1 MTTTLALTISGLDPF
16 DDAATAEFHAV
27 YDAAQSFGREATA
40 TNWERDE
47 LRAAL
52 QERARRRFRHG
63 ICGRV
68 DGRIVVTGYVEG
80 SLLDNLELA
89 ELQVNTLPQERGKGY
104 GSAMLER
111 CEAVARERGRSTLL
125 AMVDW
130 PYHADPRGD
139 GVPSIE
145 FAKKHG
151 YEMALVE
158 IQRRLDLPVSDE
170 TLDRLAADAAEHHVG
185 YTLRSWAGPVPEEL
199 LQGWAEVTSVLES
212 EAPTGEIDREP
223 GTPDPAV
230 VREAEA
236 LAFSQGRELYATAAL
251 DAEGTVVAYTNF
263 GVNTEGS
270 PRAYQW
276 GTLVRPEHRGHRL
289 GMAVKVANL
298 RQLQA
303 ARPDLGQVVTWNAEV
318 NTHMVGV
325 NEAMGFVPV
334 ERSGQVQKK
343 LAEVRVPSAAA
354 AGL

>member
-1 MTTTLALTISGLDPF
+1 LEISDLDPF

-27 YDAAQSFGREATA
+27 YDAAQSFEREATA
-40 TNWERDE
+40 TTWERDE

-52 QERARRRFRHG
+52 QEEARRRFRRG

-68 DGRIVVTGYVEG
+68 DGRMVVTGYVEG
-80 SLLDNLELA
+80 TLLHNVELA
-89 ELQVNTLPQERGKGY
+89 ELQVNTLPSERRQGY
-104 GSAMLER
+104 GSAMLQR
-111 CEAVARERGRSTLL
+111 CEAVARERGRSTVL

-130 PYHADPRGD
+130 PYDADPQGD

-158 IQRRLDLPVSDE
+158 IQRRLDLPVSEE
-170 TLDRLAADAAEHHVG
+170 TLDRLAGDAARHHAG

-199 LQGWAEVTSVLES
+199 LPGWAEVTSALMT

-223 GTPDPAV
+223 ETPDPAV

-236 LAFSQGRELYATAAL
+236 LTFKQGRELYATAAL
-251 DAEGTVVAYTNF
+251 DADGTVVAYTNF

-289 GMAVKVANL
+289 GLAVKVANL
-298 RQLQA
+298 RQLQQ
-303 ARPDLGQVVTWNAEV
+303 ARPDLGQVITWNAEV
-318 NTHMVGV
+318 NAHMIGV

-334 ERSGQVQKK
+334 ERSGEMQKS
-343 LAEVRVPSAAA
+343 L
-354 AGL
+354 GG

>member
-1 MTTTLALTISGLDPF
+1 MTPTPRLTISDLDPF

-27 YDAAQSFGREATA
+27 YDAAQSFEREATA
-40 TNWERDE
+40 TSWERDE

-52 QERARRRFRHG
+52 QEEGRRRFRHG

-68 DGRIVVTGYVEG
+68 DGRMVATGYVEG
-80 SLLDNLELA
+80 ALLHNLELA
-89 ELQVNTLPQERGKGY
+89 ELQVNTLPSERRKGY
-104 GSAMLER
+104 GAAMLQR
-111 CEAVARERGRSTLL
+111 CEEVARDRGRSTAL

-130 PYHADPRGD
+130 PYDADPQGD

-158 IQRRLDLPVSDE
+158 IQRRLDLPVSEE
-170 TLDRLAADAAEHHVG
+170 TLDRLAAAAAAHHAG

-199 LQGWAEVTSVLES
+199 LQGWAEVTSALMT

-223 GTPDPAV
+223 ETPDPAV
-230 VREAEA
+230 VREAED
-236 LAFSQGRELYATAAL
+236 LAFKQGRELYATGAL
-251 DAEGTVVAYTNF
+251 DADGTVVAYTNF

-289 GMAVKVANL
+289 GLAVKVANL
-298 RQLQA
+298 RLLQRE
-303 ARPDLGQVVTWNAEV
+303 RPDLGQVVTWNAEV
-318 NTHMVGV
+318 NAHMIGV

-334 ERSGQVQKK
+334 ERSGEVQKK
-343 LAEVRVPSAAA
+343 LV
-354 AGL
+354 